1 MFRNISLKLRYI
13 LSFLLILLVVVLF
26 MSVIYEYNRESN
38 VRYINTT
45 ALEKFTNAADNIS
58 TTIRALDDLASI
70 ATAENLPAKEGVGT
84 AAFDSQII
92 ALMGKLKSRLPE
104 DVRVFMLIRGN
115 KDIYTESELLRYNLF
130 ESMLYEEFDLAM
142 SQFYYHCSVEND
154 YALIPILKPD
164 GTPGAIARIVP
175 LPSENLSY
183 SGSLIFLFP
192 ESLLTNEMERYMGD
206 LTGDIY
212 IYDYYYT
219 MLYEYVAQREPQA
232 PYSQLI
238 RTKGI
243 GLQKFDRNTIS
254 ISASHAD
261 IGLNYMLCESNS
273 SFYHELQLSQRN
285 LLLRILLLI
294 GVLIVLFCWLIY
306 FNYLPIRR
314 LTSEIIGEDQSTPE
328 GNELTQIKTSYENT
342 VEKVKKLNDQLSGL
356 MTMASRHF
364 LIRWIQ
370 GQITTREVFDNQTRY
385 LGLSFPHEFF
395 AAIYLP
401 IAPIMQSAAE
411 KEKLMHLLK
420 NLSFLQHSSLSC
432 DLPDKNAVLLIV
444 NYDNSSDGSDML
456 MVIAR
461 HLYKLLEH
469 NGFEQMHFGVG
480 LPCCDPLKLSDSFW
494 EASVAVQFSHNEEK
508 GMSFY
513 SSQVSDTDR
522 SPNDPA
528 LPPMP
533 VSLMTSAISR
543 GDSMIAHRALK
554 EIISHIRTHAESLLL
569 FRFYTNNLL
578 GAILDAAKSNHVKY
592 TQTGL
597 RLLIEYNSIQEF
609 EENTIAFVE
618 EICKQV
624 LQNQELA
631 DTDIHNK
638 LMTYILEHYKD
649 YSLSSQSVA
658 ENTGI
663 PNKQITNII
672 RKETG
677 LNFVQYVSYLRMNEF
692 KRLLRETD
700 RNITELVDEI
710 GYSDVS
716 NFLRKFKTMEG
727 MTASQYRIQYTLP
740 QEIPNEEA

>member
-70 ATAENLPAKEGVGT
+70 ATAANLPATEGVGT
-84 AAFDSQII
+84 VAFDSQVI

-104 DVRVFMLIRGN
+104 DVRVFMLIRGS
-115 KDIYTESELLRYNLF
+115 KDIYTESELIRYNLF
-130 ESMLYEEFDLAM
+130 ESMLHEEFDLAM
-142 SQFYYHCSVEND
+142 SQFYYHCSAEND

-175 LPSENLSY
+175 LPSESLSY

-192 ESLLTNEMERYMGD
+192 ESLLTNEMERYIGD

-219 MLYEYVAQREPQA
+219 MLYEYVAQSEPQA

-243 GLQKFDRNTIS
+243 GLQKFDRDTIS
-254 ISASHAD
+254 ISVCHAD
-261 IGLNYMLCESNS
+261 IGLNYILCENNS
-273 SFYHELQLSQRN
+273 SFYHELQLSQRS

-314 LTSEIIGEDQSTPE
+314 LTSEIIGENQSAPE

-385 LGLSFPHEFF
+385 FGLSFPHEFF

-401 IAPIMQSAAE
+401 IASIMQSATE

-420 NLSFLQHSSLSC
+420 NFRFQQQSSLSC
-432 DLPDKNAVLLIV
+432 DLPDKNAILLIV
-444 NYDNSSDGSDML
+444 NYDNPSDGADML
-456 MVIAR
+456 VSTAR
-461 HLYKLLEH
+461 HLGKLLEH
-469 NGFEQMHFGVG
+469 NGFEYLHFGVG
-480 LPCCDPLKLSDSFW
+480 LPYCDPLKLSASFW
-494 EASVAVQFSHNEEK
+494 EASVAVQFSRNEEK
-508 GMSFY
+508 GISFY
-513 SSQVSDTDR
+513 SSQVSDADR
-522 SPNDPA
+522 LPNDNT

-543 GDSMIAHRALK
+543 GDRVIACRALK
-554 EIISHIRTHAESLLL
+554 EIIDHIRTHAESLLL
-569 FRFYTNNLL
+569 FRFYTSNLL
-578 GAILDAAKSNHVKY
+578 SVILDAAKSNHVEY
-592 TQTGL
+592 TQAGL

-609 EENTIAFVE
+609 EENTLTFIE

-631 DTDIHNK
+631 NTDIHNK

-658 ENTGI
+658 ENTGV

-692 KRLLRETD
+692 KRLLCETD

-727 MTASQYRIQYTLP
+727 MTASQYRIQYTLA